1 MQRIVVAPVGK
12 SFGPVALEVGSS
24 YRLALPKGM
33 RAWEVSVSVDGRKVH
48 LGLAV
53 GAKRPLTPV
62 ISPPK
67 AGSFVL
73 LLVGPRG
80 QRSSVPLDVA
90 PSPQLN

>member
-1 MQRIVVAPVGK
+1 V
-12 SFGPVALEVGSS
+12 VGSS

-33 RAWEVSVSVDGRKVH
+33 LAWEVSVRVDGRKVP
-48 LGLAV
+48 LGLSS
-53 GAKRPLTPV
+53 GGKRSLTPV
-62 ISPPK
+62 ISPPEE
-67 AGSFVL
+67 GSFVL